1 MSYDTVIGE
10 SVPTVEQSRM
20 HPSLEFGVA
29 NHTRTYS
36 NSHSG
41 MVVMVVIVD
50 IVGMVL
56 LVGMLVELAAI

>member
-1 MSYDTVIGE
+1 MT
-10 SVPTVEQSRM
+10 QSLVSQFRRYSKAVCI
-20 HPSLEFGVA
+20 SLEFGVA

-41 MVVMVVIVD
+41 VVVMVVIVD